1 MKTKII
7 SFCLAVTLLL
17 SFLTLT
23 GCKNRSKEFVT
34 LETCSEEQML
44 IYRAIYEETGFNPV
58 VDASN
63 YSAEEKV
70 YTDVTVNFAY
80 SVGFGRYRIL
90 SLEEFED
97 IQRYQNETGKQVLYP
112 IVNPKCRMQND
123 TENNTIAEA
132 DIQNANIYYLT
143 KIIDNKTV
151 PVFSADGNLI
161 PNYWKYEAGQETGAM
176 IEYNSLR
183 IEGENGIQEDGKQY
197 FYVYGRYYG
206 SLEAVEVRLFFYEYY
221 QYLKSK
227 DYVSEKTFFDWYS
240 FRNPT

>member
-7 SFCLAVTLLL
+7 SFCLAVTLFL

-63 YSAEEKV
+63 YSAEEKF

-80 SVGFGRYRIL
+80 SVGFGRYLVL
-90 SLEEFED
+90 SLEEFEN

-123 TENNTIAEA
+123 TKNNTIAEA

-143 KIIDNKTV
+143 EIIDNKTV

-161 PNYWKYEAGQETGAM
+161 PNYWKYEAGQETGTM

-197 FYVYGRYYG
+197 FYVYGRYFG
-206 SLEAVEVRLFFYEYY
+206 SLETVEVRLFFYEYY

>member
-80 SVGFGRYRIL
+80 SVGFGRYLVL

-112 IVNPKCRMQND
+112 IVNPKCHTTCPPSNSRRFPLRKGYGILRTPRNTPAKVCFPFGIHAFFPSLLPCRNKDMQG
-123 TENNTIAEA
+123 
-132 DIQNANIYYLT
+132 L
-143 KIIDNKTV
+143 V
-151 PVFSADGNLI
+151 
-161 PNYWKYEAGQETGAM
+161 
-176 IEYNSLR
+176 
-183 IEGENGIQEDGKQY
+183 
-197 FYVYGRYYG
+197 
-206 SLEAVEVRLFFYEYY
+206 
-221 QYLKSK
+221 
-227 DYVSEKTFFDWYS
+227 
-240 FRNPT
+240 

>member
-23 GCKNRSKEFVT
+23 GCKNCSNEFVT

-80 SVGFGRYRIL
+80 SVGFGRYLVL

-123 TENNTIAEA
+123 TKNNTIAEA

-143 KIIDNKTV
+143 EIIDNKTV

-161 PNYWKYEAGQETGAM
+161 PNYWRYEAGQETGTM

-197 FYVYGRYYG
+197 FYVYGRYFG
-206 SLEAVEVRLFFYEYY
+206 SLETVEVRLFFYEYY